1 MDDED
6 DLLSIEDEIEK
17 ERKFFNNRL
26 SGVSI
31 LQTCNI
37 LNDIWYFEFNHFR
50 VLINQSKGKWKGYSH
65 KLGLPKA
72 QRFHIF
78 RV

>member
-37 LNDIWYFEFNHFR
+37 LNDI
-50 VLINQSKGKWKGYSH
+50 
-65 KLGLPKA
+65 
-72 QRFHIF
+72 
-78 RV
+78 